1 MQTPLYFRGASR
13 VLIDVKTRNWYELLH
28 TLLKISVEDMK
39 IFINKIR
46 SEEK

>member
-1 MQTPLYFRGASR
+1 
-13 VLIDVKTRNWYELLH
+13 VLIDVKTRNWYELPH
-28 TLLKISVEDMK
+28 TLLKISVKGMK